1 MAGMSLIP
9 GSGKVWYVNSV
20 TGQDANGKGKDPSS
34 PFATIAY
41 AVSATGVVSGD
52 IILVAPLHVE
62 TISAAAGINLNVA
75 GITVVGLGNRSQR
88 PAITLGTAVG
98 ATIALAAAG
107 CELIN
112 LHIDATGF
120 DAITKAINV
129 TAAGCALR
137 FCKLVQSGATNQA
150 TNMVTLGAGAS
161 QFTIDSCECDA
172 SGAAG
177 AASFLASAAAVADLT
192 VKDSN
197 IYGDFSVAPFSS
209 TSTFHITN
217 MLITRNRLRQSNGTA
232 KNVFNFTTSST
243 GTISHNT
250 CEGTTWSTAAD
261 VASNSTSTSL
271 RWFQNFGFDDGAGA
285 VSGVLVPAAG
295 TIA

>member
-1 MAGMSLIP
+1 MAGASFIP
-9 GSGKVWYVNSV
+9 GSGKIWWVNSV

-41 AVSATGVVSGD
+41 AFSSGVLASGD
-52 IILVAPLHVE
+52 YVMVQPGHTE
-62 TISAAAGINLNVA
+62 TIVAAAGINCNVA
-75 GITVVGLGNRSQR
+75 GVTVIGLGNRGSR
-88 PAITLGTAVG
+88 PIITLGTLTS
-98 ATIALAAAG
+98 ATLALSAAG
-107 CELIN
+107 VELIN
-112 LHIDATGF
+112 LHIDATGL
-120 DAITKAINV
+120 DAIVKAINV
-129 TAAGCALR
+129 TAAGCSLR
-137 FCKLVQSGATNQA
+137 RCKLVQSGATNQA
-150 TNMVTLGAGAS
+150 VNMITLGAGAS
-161 QFTIDSCECDA
+161 QFTVDDCDNDA
-172 SGAAG
+172 SGGAG
-177 AASFLASAAAVADLT
+177 ASSFLVSVAAVADLV

-197 IYGDFSVAPFSS
+197 IYGDFSVALFSS

-243 GTISHNT
+243 GTISNNT